1 MIDVAGTALTAE
13 ERERLCDPRVGGV
26 IFFARNYTD
35 SEQLRALAAEIRALR
50 SPSLVIAVD
59 HEGGRVQRFRGDGFT
74 RLPAMRTIGAL
85 WESDHVE
92 ALAAARTT
100 GFVLA
105 AELVAH
111 GVDLSFA
118 PVLDLDYACSRAIG
132 NRAFHR
138 DPAVVAALAQS
149 LVAGMAEAGM
159 GAVGKHFPGHG
170 CVEADSH
177 HDVPVD
183 ERAFETIWAD
193 DMAPYR
199 HRLLRQ
205 LAGVMPAHVV
215 YSRAEPQNPGP
226 AGFSRFWLN
235 DILRGRL
242 GFNGVIFS
250 DDLNMAGA
258 LVAGDIVARVSAAAA
273 AGCDMLLVCNRPDLV
288 AELFDRG
295 MPEPDA
301 ASLARLAALATPVSR
316 PWCAD
321 PFALELYLPYLQARE
336 KVLALSA
343 MDSVDNST
351 MAAATI
357 GMGLPNKGSDGQF
370 PSALAG
376 PVEARDSTENAFRQV
391 QGERNCPET
400 QGERN
405 CPETSGPLPRT

>member
-1 MIDVAGTALTAE
+1 MSIDIQPLPLPRGCLMIDVAGVELTAV

-26 IFFARNYTD
+26 IFFARNYMD
-35 SEQLRALAAEIRALR
+35 SAQLRALAAEIRALR
-50 SPSLVIAVD
+50 TPSLVIAVD

-118 PVLDLDYACSRAIG
+118 PVLDLDHGCSRAIG

-170 CVEADSH
+170 YVEADSH

-193 DMAPYR
+193 DMVPYR

-215 YSRAEPQNPGP
+215 YSRAEPQDPGP

-235 DILRGRL
+235 GVLRGKL
-242 GFNGVIFS
+242 GFNGVVFS

-288 AELFDRG
+288 AEVLDRG
-295 MPEPDA
+295 VPEADA
-301 ASLARLAALATPVSR
+301 ASLARLGALATPTPQ
-316 PWCAD
+316 PWFAD
-321 PFALELYLPYLQARE
+321 PFALELHPPYLQARE

-357 GMGLPNKGSDGQF
+357 GAKQPDK
-370 PSALAG
+370 
-376 PVEARDSTENAFRQV
+376 
-391 QGERNCPET
+391 
-400 QGERN
+400 
-405 CPETSGPLPRT
+405 PLPGT